1 MRTTYW
7 NFFDALSVLYN
18 ERNKQAGNAIMT
30 TNKSI
35 KIIKR
40 GERAAQ
46 EAEVSSSSSTHSEE
60 KKSARDVVATVTE
73 WVNEFQQ
80 KRRTETTQALKTL
93 FGETTP
99 QPTKA

>member
-1 MRTTYW
+1 
-7 NFFDALSVLYN
+7 
-18 ERNKQAGNAIMT
+18 MT

-40 GERAAQ
+40 GERAAL
-46 EAEVSSSSSTHSEE
+46 EAAAADAANIEQKKTTHEA
-60 KKSARDVVATVTE
+60 ARDVVATVTE

-80 KRRTETTQALKTL
+80 KRRTETSQALKTL

-99 QPTKA
+99 QPSKA

>member
-1 MRTTYW
+1 
-7 NFFDALSVLYN
+7 
-18 ERNKQAGNAIMT
+18 MT

-40 GERAAQ
+40 SERAAQ
-46 EAEVSSSSSTHSEE
+46 EAAADAANSEQ
-60 KKSARDVVATVTE
+60 KKSAHEAARDVVATVSE
-73 WVNEFQQ
+73 WVSEFQQ

>member
-1 MRTTYW
+1 
-7 NFFDALSVLYN
+7 
-18 ERNKQAGNAIMT
+18 MT

-46 EAEVSSSSSTHSEE
+46 EAAADAANSEQ
-60 KKSARDVVATVTE
+60 KKSAPQAARDVVATVTE

-80 KRRTETTQALKTL
+80 KRRTETANALKTL
-93 FGETTP
+93 FPDTTP
-99 QPTKA
+99 QAS

>member
-1 MRTTYW
+1 
-7 NFFDALSVLYN
+7 
-18 ERNKQAGNAIMT
+18 MT

-40 GERAAQ
+40 GERAAL
-46 EAEVSSSSSTHSEE
+46 EAEAAHSEE
-60 KKSARDVVATVTE
+60 KKSAHEAARDVVATVSE

-93 FGETTP
+93 FGETAP

>member
-1 MRTTYW
+1 
-7 NFFDALSVLYN
+7 
-18 ERNKQAGNAIMT
+18 MT

-40 GERAAQ
+40 GQRAAQ
-46 EAEVSSSSSTHSEE
+46 EAAAADTEQ
-60 KKSARDVVATVTE
+60 KKTTQEAARDMVATVTD

-80 KRRTETTQALKTL
+80 KRRTETSHALKTL

-99 QPTKA
+99 QPSKA

>member
-1 MRTTYW
+1 
-7 NFFDALSVLYN
+7 
-18 ERNKQAGNAIMT
+18 MT

-46 EAEVSSSSSTHSEE
+46 EAAAAAANSEQ
-60 KKSARDVVATVTE
+60 KKTAHEAARDVVATVTD

-80 KRRTETTQALKTL
+80 KRRTETAHALKTL
-93 FGETTP
+93 FPETTA
-99 QPTKA
+99 QPG

>member
-1 MRTTYW
+1 
-7 NFFDALSVLYN
+7 
-18 ERNKQAGNAIMT
+18 MT

-46 EAEVSSSSSTHSEE
+46 EAAAASIANSEQKKTTHEA
-60 KKSARDVVATVTE
+60 ARDVVATVTE

-80 KRRTETTQALKTL
+80 KRRTETSQALKTL
-93 FGETTP
+93 FGETAP
-99 QPTKA
+99 QPSKA

>member
-1 MRTTYW
+1 
-7 NFFDALSVLYN
+7 
-18 ERNKQAGNAIMT
+18 MT

-40 GERAAQ
+40 GERAAL
-46 EAEVSSSSSTHSEE
+46 EASASESE
-60 KKSARDVVATVTE
+60 QKKSAHEAARDVVATVTE

-80 KRRTETTQALKTL
+80 KRRTETSQALKTL

>member
-1 MRTTYW
+1 M
-7 NFFDALSVLYN
+7 
-18 ERNKQAGNAIMT
+18 K

-46 EAEVSSSSSTHSEE
+46 EAAAVAANNEQ
-60 KKSARDVVATVTE
+60 KKTAHEAARDVVATVSE

-80 KRRTETTQALKTL
+80 KRRTETSHALKTL

-99 QPTKA
+99 QPSKA

>member
-1 MRTTYW
+1 
-7 NFFDALSVLYN
+7 
-18 ERNKQAGNAIMT
+18 MT

-40 GERAAQ
+40 GERAAL
-46 EAEVSSSSSTHSEE
+46 EAAAETANTEQKKTTHEA
-60 KKSARDVVATVTE
+60 ARDVMATVTE

-80 KRRTETTQALKTL
+80 KRRTETSQALKTL

-99 QPTKA
+99 QPSKA

>member
-1 MRTTYW
+1 
-7 NFFDALSVLYN
+7 
-18 ERNKQAGNAIMT
+18 MT

-46 EAEVSSSSSTHSEE
+46 EAAAAQSEQ
-60 KKSARDVVATVTE
+60 KKTAPEAARDMVATVTD

-80 KRRTETTQALKTL
+80 KRRIETSQALKTL

-99 QPTKA
+99 QPSKA

>member
-1 MRTTYW
+1 M
-7 NFFDALSVLYN
+7 
-18 ERNKQAGNAIMT
+18 

-46 EAEVSSSSSTHSEE
+46 EAAAAVAANNEQ
-60 KKSARDVVATVTE
+60 KKTAHEAARDVVATVSE

-80 KRRTETTQALKTL
+80 KRRTETSHALKTL

-99 QPTKA
+99 QPSKA

>member
-1 MRTTYW
+1 
-7 NFFDALSVLYN
+7 
-18 ERNKQAGNAIMT
+18 MT

-46 EAEVSSSSSTHSEE
+46 EAAADAAASTEE
-60 KKSARDVVATVTE
+60 KKTTHEAARDMVATVTE

-80 KRRTETTQALKTL
+80 KRRTETSQALKTL

-99 QPTKA
+99 QPSKA

>member
-1 MRTTYW
+1 
-7 NFFDALSVLYN
+7 
-18 ERNKQAGNAIMT
+18 MT

-46 EAEVSSSSSTHSEE
+46 SIAAAETTNNEAKKSTHEA
-60 KKSARDVVATVTE
+60 AREVVATVTE

-80 KRRTETTQALKTL
+80 KRRTETSQALKTL
-93 FGETTP
+93 FGDSAP
-99 QPTKA
+99 QPSKA

>member
-1 MRTTYW
+1 
-7 NFFDALSVLYN
+7 
-18 ERNKQAGNAIMT
+18 MT

-46 EAEVSSSSSTHSEE
+46 EVAAETADSQQKKSTHEA
-60 KKSARDVVATVTE
+60 ARDVMATVTG

-80 KRRTETTQALKTL
+80 KRRSETSQALKTL
-93 FGETTP
+93 FGETAA

>member
-1 MRTTYW
+1 M
-7 NFFDALSVLYN
+7 
-18 ERNKQAGNAIMT
+18 

-46 EAEVSSSSSTHSEE
+46 EAAAAVAANDEQ
-60 KKSARDVVATVTE
+60 KKTAHEAARDVVATVSE

-80 KRRTETTQALKTL
+80 KRRTETSHALKTL

-99 QPTKA
+99 QPSKA

>member
-1 MRTTYW
+1 MT
-7 NFFDALSVLYN
+7 
-18 ERNKQAGNAIMT
+18 T

-46 EAEVSSSSSTHSEE
+46 EAAAVAASSEQ
-60 KKSARDVVATVTE
+60 KKTAHEAARDVVATVSE

-80 KRRTETTQALKTL
+80 KRRTETSQALKTL
-93 FGETTP
+93 FGETTA
-99 QPTKA
+99 QPSKA

>member
-1 MRTTYW
+1 
-7 NFFDALSVLYN
+7 
-18 ERNKQAGNAIMT
+18 MT
-30 TNKSI
+30 QNKSI

-46 EAEVSSSSSTHSEE
+46 EAAADANSEQ
-60 KKSARDVVATVTE
+60 KKTAHEAARDVVATVSE

-80 KRRTETTQALKTL
+80 KRRTETTHALKTL

-99 QPTKA
+99 QPS